1 MAFAEGYRKNMN
13 LLRDTQKMWE
23 NFHNMGDFPLGP
35 ISTKSFVFFTN
46 QVPGALMEWSPC
58 VIVSRRERAVAEA
71 EPCRLALLHGDAD
84 SEWQLLG
91 RCGQIEKDVQASCEP
106 DGGRLLAE
114 GGQN

>member
-13 LLRDTQKMWE
+13 LLRDTQKMCPWCFDGVE
-23 NFHNMGDFPLGP
+23 PVCHCLEEG
-35 ISTKSFVFFTN
+35 
-46 QVPGALMEWSPC
+46 
-58 VIVSRRERAVAEA
+58 ERAVAEA

-106 DGGRLLAE
+106 DGGRLLVG